1 MKQIDGPQRKL
12 YIKFV
17 NHERM
22 MAVVQPIQGALG
34 FHHENGELSM
44 VSVEIAGMRI
54 RRVRVANLPREV
66 T

>member
-1 MKQIDGPQRKL
+1 
-12 YIKFV
+12 
-17 NHERM
+17 M